1 MNLAVHTMVRRFPM
15 FLLALGCLLA
25 LPTTSSAEDER
36 VLDVNAAEIEEMLDG
51 IRPEDP
57 SRYGLLALPE
67 KAVEALSPEMR
78 EIRSALV
85 AEQDR
90 VAALRN
96 RIETA
101 TAARDGA
108 AVLALQREVEAA
120 RRAAEARIV
129 EIQIRHARERGDDTT
144 VKDLEAA
151 LERMSREGITGT
163 PQERREPPR

>member
-1 MNLAVHTMVRRFPM
+1 MNLAVPTTVRRSPM
-15 FLLALGCLLA
+15 ILLVLGCLFA
-25 LPTTSSAEDER
+25 LPTPATADDER
-36 VLDVNAAEIEEMLDG
+36 VLDVNAAEIEEMLEG
-51 IRPEDP
+51 IRPGDP
-57 SRYGLLALPE
+57 TRYGLLALPE
-67 KAVEALSPEMR
+67 DAVEALSPEMR

-90 VAALRN
+90 VAALRT

-120 RRAAEARIV
+120 RRAAEVRMV
-129 EIQIRHARERGDDTT
+129 EIQIRHARDRGDDTT

-151 LERMSREGITGT
+151 LERMRREGITGT

>member
-1 MNLAVHTMVRRFPM
+1 MNLAVPTTVRRSPM
-15 FLLALGCLLA
+15 FFLVLGCLFA
-25 LPTTSSAEDER
+25 LPTTAIAEDER

-67 KAVEALSPEMR
+67 EAVQALSPEMR

-90 VAALRN
+90 VRELRA

-120 RRAAEARIV
+120 RRSAEARIV

-151 LERMSREGITGT
+151 LERMRREGITGT